1 MERQLEREADSC
13 DTKSMYSSSG
23 LDENGAVIEEWNYL
37 NRFFKKFN
45 KVGTNFTNSTHKWS
59 STVGLK
65 IIKRAGY
72 TRIFIGVS
80 HTLASFRRC

>member
-23 LDENGAVIEEWNYL
+23 LDENGDVIEEWNYL

-59 STVGLK
+59 SIVGLK
-65 IIKRAGY
+65 SLSALAIH
-72 TRIFIGVS
+72 VS
-80 HTLASFRRC
+80 SLEFHTHWPL